1 MWHTAH
7 CAACRRSAITLKAS
21 RLCSGVTSW
30 LIRFLLLNPF
40 IWNTIYCLFIDSVT
54 FLWMDALD
62 FIFSIVIGILFIL
75 WVRGE
80 FKFLKSTPEDY
91 EKQMWFV
98 QNILKVRP
106 KISKQGRI
114 IWRVVFWFLI
124 IFVFCCYIS
133 SKNIS
138 S

>member
-1 MWHTAH
+1 
-7 CAACRRSAITLKAS
+7 
-21 RLCSGVTSW
+21 
-30 LIRFLLLNPF
+30 
-40 IWNTIYCLFIDSVT
+40 
-54 FLWMDALD
+54 MDALD
-62 FIFSIVIGILFIL
+62 ILFSVIIGMLFIL

-80 FKFLKSTPEDY
+80 FKFRKSTFEDT
-91 EKQMWFV
+91 EEHMWFV

-124 IFVFCCYIS
+124 IFVFCCHIG

>member
-1 MWHTAH
+1 
-7 CAACRRSAITLKAS
+7 
-21 RLCSGVTSW
+21 
-30 LIRFLLLNPF
+30 
-40 IWNTIYCLFIDSVT
+40 
-54 FLWMDALD
+54 MDALD
-62 FIFSIVIGILFIL
+62 IIFSIVIGILFIL

-98 QNILKVRP
+98 QNILEVRP
-106 KISKQGRI
+106 KISKRGRI

-124 IFVFCCYIS
+124 IFVFCCHIG

>member
-1 MWHTAH
+1 MVKIVVLNSLTEFANQKPNYLPLFLSWQSPLIAYFV
-7 CAACRRSAITLKAS
+7 IKNLK
-21 RLCSGVTSW
+21 TS
-30 LIRFLLLNPF
+30 LL
-40 IWNTIYCLFIDSVT
+40 TC
-54 FLWMDALD
+54 
-62 FIFSIVIGILFIL
+62 IV
-75 WVRGE
+75 
-80 FKFLKSTPEDY
+80 EDN
-91 EKQMWFV
+91 EKQMWFE